1 VTRRRTGQGNQAQ
14 TTGAVFGRVLSIM
27 REEAGLSQGQLAALL
42 VVDRST
48 VAKIE
53 TGDRVP
59 HLDFARGCDKHLNSG
74 EVLTKLHAEID
85 WYAKVD
91 HPDWFRR
98 RASMDAE
105 LTELYEYQ
113 SQLVPGLLQTESYA
127 RTLFL
132 QVDSAGP
139 LVEERV
145 EARLSRQLRFLEP
158 GGPLL
163 VALLDESCIRR
174 VIGGRKVMRDQLDHL
189 LRLAGLPNILIQV
202 VPFGFEQVVA
212 PKRPMSLITLP
223 DGHRWVYSESL
234 ERGHLHDSPAVI
246 SRHQRTY
253 DRLRADALSPRE
265 SAALFAEAREGH
277 YVDEHPGPERR
288 TLAQEQLQRQRRRQ
302 LHRGSPRVHI
312 RRRPCP

>member
-1 VTRRRTGQGNQAQ
+1 MTQRRTRQGNQAQ
-14 TTGAVFGRVLSIM
+14 TTGAVFGRVLSIS
-27 REEAGLSQGQLAALL
+27 REEAGLSQGQLAAML

-59 HLDFARGCDKHLNSG
+59 HLDFAKSCDKHLRTG
-74 EVLTKLHAEID
+74 ELLTKLHGEID
-85 WYAKVD
+85 WYATVD

-98 RASMDAE
+98 RAKMDAE

-113 SQLVPGLLQTESYA
+113 SQLVPGLLQTEAYA
-127 RTLFL
+127 RKLFL
-132 QVDSAGP
+132 QVDREGP
-139 LVEERV
+139 QVEERV

-158 GGPLL
+158 SGPLL

-174 VIGGRKVMRDQLDHL
+174 VIGGREVMREQLDHL
-189 LRLAGLPNILIQV
+189 LRLAELPNIVVQV
-202 VPFGFEQVVA
+202 VPFNFEHVVP
-212 PKRPMSLITLP
+212 PKQDLSLITLP

-234 ERGHLHDSPAVI
+234 GRGHLIDSPPVI

-253 DRLRADALSPRE
+253 DRLRADALPPRE
-265 SAALFAEAREGH
+265 SAALIADAREGH
-277 YVDEHPGPERR
+277 NDDDSRPERG

-302 LHRGSPRVHI
+302 LHRSSPRVHI
-312 RRRPCP
+312 RHRPRS